1 MKKAIFGGTFDPIH
15 IGHIHIAYEAL
26 YNLSLDEVI
35 FMPNGRPPHKRA
47 RAVTEEKIRYKM
59 VYQAIKGE
67 KKFSISDFEIK
78 SDSLSY
84 TYNTLMQFNH
94 REPYTQW
101 YFLVGVDSLMTL
113 RQWKNIHIILD
124 NCTLVVFSRTG
135 YAMDDVLKMKKD
147 LEKEYGKEII
157 LLEMSLLDISST
169 EIKKKIS
176 EDKMVNYLLPQG
188 VEEVINQ
195 YNLYRNKV

>member
-1 MKKAIFGGTFDPIH
+1 
-15 IGHIHIAYEAL
+15 
-26 YNLSLDEVI
+26 
-35 FMPNGRPPHKRA
+35 
-47 RAVTEEKIRYKM
+47 M
-59 VYQAIKGE
+59 VSQAIEKE

-84 TYNTLMQFNH
+84 TYNTLMHFNH
-94 REPYTQW
+94 IEPYTQW

-113 RQWKNIHIILD
+113 RQWKNIHIILN

-135 YAMDDVLKMKKD
+135 YTMDDVLKMKKD
-147 LEKEYGKEII
+147 LELEYNKKIL

-169 EIKKKIS
+169 EIKNKIS
-176 EDKMVNYLLPQG
+176 EDKVVDYLLPPG
-188 VEEVINQ
+188 VEKVINK